1 MLNWINLRKNGQVT
15 PTEINNK
22 ILAAPK
28 AMPLKNITSD
38 NTGDFE
44 LGRASFAKSYF
55 PPLKADYVKNVQKS
69 LAPLV
74 PEQPTNYNLWAGNF
88 NDMSSPIGPKN
99 VVIKKWTAN
108 RDASDITRNR
118 RVNSIG
124 NGSLNA
130 NGKPMAFNTSH
141 DNNTERQ
148 AIVRARAGGAST
160 PKKVT
165 HKYMYTAKV
174 VPSVM

>member
-1 MLNWINLRKNGQVT
+1 MLNWINLRKNGQAT

-22 ILAAPK
+22 ILPATK
-28 AMPLKNITSD
+28 AMPVKNITSD

-69 LAPLV
+69 LTPRL
-74 PEQPTNYNLWAGNF
+74 QPDHYNLWAGNF

-124 NGSLNA
+124 NGSLNL
-130 NGKPMAFNTSH
+130 NGNPMSFNTSN

-165 HKYMYTAKV
+165 HKYMYTAKI